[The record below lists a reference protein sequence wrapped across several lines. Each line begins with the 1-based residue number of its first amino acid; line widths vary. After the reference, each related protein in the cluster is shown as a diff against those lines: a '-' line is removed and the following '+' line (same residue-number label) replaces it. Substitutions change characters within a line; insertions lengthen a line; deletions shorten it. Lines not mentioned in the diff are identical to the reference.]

1 MWYTALVMGLAGS
14 LHCLGMCS
22 PLLAASTG
30 GTSQVRTRRL
40 YYNIGRIAVYA
51 VQGAFVSSLG
61 FLFDLVGLQK
71 WVSLSLGVALV
82 LMGIAG
88 VTYVRVPVVSKILG
102 RLTGALKVAF
112 SKLLSRRTLSSTLAL
127 GALNGILPC
136 GLTYIALAY
145 CVTLGEPAD
154 GFLFMT
160 FFGIG
165 TLPAMLGAAG
175 VIQWIMKRFRVS
187 GTVITTSTII
197 LVGAL
202 LVTRGVID
210 IHRKHQEEITICR

>member
-22 PLLAASTG
+22 PLLVASTSG
-30 GTSQVRTRRL
+30 SPQVRSRRL
-40 YYNIGRIAVYA
+40 YYNIGRIAVYS
-51 VQGAFVSSLG
+51 VQGALVSSLG
-61 FLFDLVGLQK
+61 FLFDLAGLQK
-71 WVSLSLGVALV
+71 WVSFSLGVVLV
-82 LMGIAG
+82 IMGIAG
-88 VTYVRVPVVSKILG
+88 VTYVRVPVISKVLGGFTGILK
-102 RLTGALKVAF
+102 LYF

-145 CVTLGEPAD
+145 CVTLVGPAD

-175 VIQWIMKRFRVS
+175 LIQWIMKRFRLS
-187 GTVITTSTII
+187 GTIITTSTII

-202 LVTRGVID
+202 LVTRGVLD
-210 IHRKHQEEITICR
+210 VHRKHQQEITICR